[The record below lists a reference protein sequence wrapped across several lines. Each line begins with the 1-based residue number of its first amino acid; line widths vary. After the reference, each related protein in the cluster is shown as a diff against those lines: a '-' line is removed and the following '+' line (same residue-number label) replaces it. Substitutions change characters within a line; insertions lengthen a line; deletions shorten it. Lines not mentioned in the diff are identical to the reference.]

1 MIEQL
6 KQPHWHEPV
15 TSERAIM
22 NKSKGQISSAS
33 VSTGT
38 VRATLGALA
47 AVALAAGLFV
57 VPSSAAIDRATINVE
72 NASPT
77 VRGYNKVTTISQ
89 IELSWPLFPNAGKD
103 ATAKA
108 SANAT
113 QAAKRQARTLR
124 PVAPKPFAGEFDQRS
139 WLVPCAPPQGL
150 IGASFICLTIE
161 TFQMR
166 PGAANPD
173 DRFVTRVYNNLS
185 GDVVPLSVWV
195 SPAELPALTRAVE
208 DQLCASKVGFCEPGI
223 QLEPSYKSFSQYVPT
238 KDTLRLWFNKGT
250 VAPAFAGRINVDVPW
265 TSFESTR

>member
-1 MIEQL
+1 MMLGQ
-6 KQPHWHEPV
+6 KVWAKSA
-15 TSERAIM
+15 TNERATM
-22 NKSKGQISSAS
+22 HRYEGHTKLVTGLATSA
-33 VSTGT
+33 
-38 VRATLGALA
+38 RATLGALA
-47 AVALAAGLFV
+47 AGALAVGLLAA
-57 VPSSAAIDRATINVE
+57 PSNAAIDGTTIEVKTAE
-72 NASPT
+72 PT

-89 IELSWPLFPNAGKD
+89 INLSWPLFPNAGKD

-124 PVAPKPFAGEFDQRS
+124 PVAPKPFAGEFNQRA

-185 GDVVPLSVWV
+185 GNAVPLSVWV

-208 DQLCASKVGFCEPGI
+208 DQLCATKVGFCEPGI

-250 VAPAFAGRINVDVPW
+250 VAPAYAGRINVNVPW
-265 TSFESTR
+265 NAFESTN

>member
-1 MIEQL
+1 
-6 KQPHWHEPV
+6 
-15 TSERAIM
+15 M
-22 NKSKGQISSAS
+22 NRSKGHELNVPGLTAK
-33 VSTGT
+33 

-47 AVALAAGLFV
+47 AAALATGLLV
-57 VPSSAAIDRATINVE
+57 APSSAAIDGTTIDVE
-72 NASPT
+72 TASPT
-77 VRGYNKVTTISQ
+77 VRGYNEVTAISK
-89 IELSWPLFPNAGKD
+89 ITLNWPLFPNAGKD
-103 ATAKA
+103 ATTKA

-113 QAAKRQARTLR
+113 QAAKRQARTLQ
-124 PVAPKPFAGEFDQRS
+124 PTAPKPFAGEFDQRS

-173 DRFVTRVYNNLS
+173 IRYVTRVYNNLS

-223 QLEPSYKSFSQYVPT
+223 RLEPSYKSFTQYVPT

-250 VAPAFAGRINVDVPW
+250 VAPAFAGRINVNVPW
-265 TSFESTR
+265 KAFESTS